1 MTVRKII
8 GKITAVIL
16 ALFLVLCAV
25 MGGQGNLSASA
36 ASEIQTAFEESNV
49 LDDLT
54 GGTVGGKKF
63 SLADY
68 PHNSD
73 GKPQIISFTEF
84 CYSYYAEKQ
93 GDYGLYVYVYNPQDV
108 AFDTQTNRN
117 RIQLTYGGKASYAK
131 YSLIFCNYST
141 QAGYE
146 GRFFK
151 FRVQLT
157 DSQRSDILQT
167 IKPDARV
174 YKVSGIELSYKGQV
188 TDYPCAQSYTYTGF
202 AEGYGSE
209 LAASDTLSCR
219 VNGFEKYLTL
229 DVHSTYYRPEGT
241 NGKNDYTQDS
251 LHSVYFAIPRS
262 VVSEYGKMTA
272 VHATWLDATLAPVLV
287 TGNKEAY
294 DAILPYLGQNIGTNT
309 EGLKHAYA
317 GSANYTV
324 TSWAGSTA
332 LYGWDCAYTFNLPSS
347 WSKLGGTVVNKTAQE
362 VSPLYWLAYAGD
374 GTDSADEY
382 VLSSEEIENK
392 LKEYTQK
399 YGGELVNDRYSR
411 VLFDTVADDFT
422 EVNIRADEEYSLT
435 NEVLGSSWWD
445 KLWGITYP
453 STFDGIKAIYEVTD
467 ADFKGDEKE
476 ICDGLFIAE
485 RDYAEFKEFY
495 DANKEENV
503 VYLFRYQV
511 TDFISSEATHFVP
524 ESGLGEKIGAFEL
537 PIVSMS
543 CGSMGKKKTTLITDM
558 VLSQEVMFRQKALQ
572 ILQTNDM
579 KLPHFPWIMF
589 EDELRACME
598 HGTVYNLAS
607 VKTWVAQ
614 KRSRYLRHRNVDWQL
629 YGYDIRRYGATFND
643 ALKVQFLFD
652 VLETY
657 AQAYFIYVIQ
667 SSLIV
672 ANYSIRTDNVC
683 ADRGNF
689 PMWCYDFFPEGITDG
704 RHAHI
709 LDFDVLR
716 LGKKVIENNPKAG
729 SFEFGVV
736 AITEIGKERGNNL
749 ELKEV
754 KKGTDETN
762 QKNDLFNSWLKMC
775 RHSATVDNFPF
786 IKVFTD
792 EQRPESWGADARDL
806 CDVIHIVSSGDQR
819 LALPFYTIEE
829 MISEWAFNRFVR
841 LYMNFRFR
849 RGDNTMLVHILKSI
863 TAWLWR
869 RDLRMHNKYGYC
881 ILKIEKERGTMDGKV
896 ENKKYFLM
904 NQKIYAR
911 RFATDCFSDY
921 FNDLAS
927 KSGMGLA
934 DYREYVTERASV
946 DELKAQN
953 SYFIRALYGA

>member
-93 GDYGLYVYVYNPQDV
+93 GDYGLYVYVYNPQDI
-108 AFDTQTNRN
+108 AFDTQTSRN
-117 RIQLTYGGKASYAK
+117 QIQLTYGSKASYAK
-131 YSLIFCNYST
+131 YSLEFLNYST

-146 GRFFK
+146 GRFYK

-157 DSQRSDILQT
+157 DSQRSDVLQT
-167 IKPDARV
+167 VKPDARV
-174 YKVSGIELSYKGQV
+174 YKVSGIELSYKGEV

-202 AEGYGSE
+202 AQGYGSE
-209 LAASDTLSCR
+209 LAISDTLSCR

-287 TGNKEAY
+287 TGNREAY
-294 DAILPYLGQNIGTNT
+294 DAILPYLGQSIGTNT

-324 TSWAGSTA
+324 TSWAGSSA
-332 LYGWDCAYTFNLPSS
+332 LYGWDCAYAFNLPSS
-347 WSKLGGTVVNKTAQE
+347 WNKLGGTVVNKTTRE
-362 VSPLYWLAYAGD
+362 VSPLYWLAYAGV
-374 GTDSADEY
+374 GTDSADGY
-382 VLSSEEIENK
+382 VLSSEEIETK
-392 LKEYTQK
+392 LKVYTLK

-411 VLFDTVADDFT
+411 VLFDTVADSFT

-467 ADFKGDEKE
+467 ADFKDDEKAS
-476 ICDGLFIAE
+476 CDGLFIAE

-495 DANKEENV
+495 NANKAENV

-524 ESGLGEKIGAFEL
+524 ESGLGEKIGAWNTE
-537 PIVSMS
+537 
-543 CGSMGKKKTTLITDM
+543 D
-558 VLSQEVMFRQKALQ
+558 
-572 ILQTNDM
+572 TN
-579 KLPHFPWIMF
+579 
-589 EDELRACME
+589 
-598 HGTVYNLAS
+598 
-607 VKTWVAQ
+607 
-614 KRSRYLRHRNVDWQL
+614 
-629 YGYDIRRYGATFND
+629 
-643 ALKVQFLFD
+643 
-652 VLETY
+652 
-657 AQAYFIYVIQ
+657 AYFMQETV
-667 SSLIV
+667 
-672 ANYSIRTDNVC
+672 N
-683 ADRGNF
+683 
-689 PMWCYDFFPEGITDG
+689 
-704 RHAHI
+704 
-709 LDFDVLR
+709 LDFDIIDVTCTKDNVQTVLPVVSSPIDNIPDGTPPVHTTSDKE
-716 LGKKVIENNPKAG
+716 LSWWQILLAVLALILVVILLFKFAPVIVLAVGKVI
-729 SFEFGVV
+729 
-736 AITEIGKERGNNL
+736 
-749 ELKEV
+749 
-754 KKGTDETN
+754 
-762 QKNDLFNSWLKMC
+762 
-775 RHSATVDNFPF
+775 
-786 IKVFTD
+786 
-792 EQRPESWGADARDL
+792 
-806 CDVIHIVSSGDQR
+806 
-819 LALPFYTIEE
+819 ALPFKAIGAA
-829 MISEWAFNRFVR
+829 SKKA
-841 LYMNFRFR
+841 
-849 RGDNTMLVHILKSI
+849 
-863 TAWLWR
+863 
-869 RDLRMHNKYGYC
+869 
-881 ILKIEKERGTMDGKV
+881 KERRKEKQAKEREDEERKERYRQVMAEDYPV
-896 ENKKYFLM
+896 DFL
-904 NQKIYAR
+904 
-911 RFATDCFSDY
+911 SDDEWDY
-921 FNDLAS
+921 IEAMSHWEDDL
-927 KSGMGLA
+927 
-934 DYREYVTERASV
+934 
-946 DELKAQN
+946 
-953 SYFIRALYGA
+953 

>member
-1 MTVRKII
+1 MTLRN
-8 GKITAVIL
+8 ITKQVIAFL
-16 ALFLVLCAV
+16 LVLFVCIGVV

-93 GDYGLYVYVYNPQDV
+93 GDFGLYVYVYNPQDI
-108 AFDTQTNRN
+108 AFDMQTSRN
-117 RIQLTYGGKASYAK
+117 QIQLTYGDKTSYSK
-131 YSLIFCNYST
+131 YILEFLNYST

-157 DSQRSDILQT
+157 ESEKEDILQT
-167 IKPDARV
+167 VKPDARV

-209 LAASDTLSCR
+209 LATSDTLSCR

-467 ADFKGDEKE
+467 ADFKDNEKAT
-476 ICDGLFIAE
+476 CDGLFIAE

-524 ESGLGEKIGAFEL
+524 ESGLGEKIGAWNTE
-537 PIVSMS
+537 
-543 CGSMGKKKTTLITDM
+543 D
-558 VLSQEVMFRQKALQ
+558 
-572 ILQTNDM
+572 TN
-579 KLPHFPWIMF
+579 
-589 EDELRACME
+589 
-598 HGTVYNLAS
+598 
-607 VKTWVAQ
+607 
-614 KRSRYLRHRNVDWQL
+614 
-629 YGYDIRRYGATFND
+629 
-643 ALKVQFLFD
+643 
-652 VLETY
+652 
-657 AQAYFIYVIQ
+657 AYFMQETV
-667 SSLIV
+667 
-672 ANYSIRTDNVC
+672 N
-683 ADRGNF
+683 
-689 PMWCYDFFPEGITDG
+689 
-704 RHAHI
+704 
-709 LDFDVLR
+709 LDFDIIDITCTKDNVQTVLPVVSSPIDNIPDGTPPVHTTSDKS
-716 LGKKVIENNPKAG
+716 LSWWQILLAVLALILIVWLLLKFAPVIVLAVGKVI
-729 SFEFGVV
+729 
-736 AITEIGKERGNNL
+736 
-749 ELKEV
+749 
-754 KKGTDETN
+754 
-762 QKNDLFNSWLKMC
+762 
-775 RHSATVDNFPF
+775 
-786 IKVFTD
+786 
-792 EQRPESWGADARDL
+792 
-806 CDVIHIVSSGDQR
+806 
-819 LALPFYTIEE
+819 ALPFK
-829 MISEWAFNRFVR
+829 AV
-841 LYMNFRFR
+841 
-849 RGDNTMLVHILKSI
+849 G
-863 TAWLWR
+863 A
-869 RDLRMHNKYGYC
+869 
-881 ILKIEKERGTMDGKV
+881 
-896 ENKKYFLM
+896 
-904 NQKIYAR
+904 
-911 RFATDCFSDY
+911 
-921 FNDLAS
+921 AS
-927 KSGMGLA
+927 KKVKEKRIKDRG
-934 DYREYVTERASV
+934 ERARKKMDRGFEKFHKESAKKRAKAERDSKKIDV
-946 DELKAQN
+946 EKLKQDIWSGKRDELDMNDAELYALSHDEEWLKEQE
-953 SYFIRALYGA
+953 ILGQILYGGEDDWGDL

>member
-1 MTVRKII
+1 MTLRN
-8 GKITAVIL
+8 ITKQVIAFL
-16 ALFLVLCAV
+16 LVLLVCIGVV
-25 MGGQGNLSASA
+25 MGGQGFLSASA
-36 ASEIQTAFEESNV
+36 ASEMQAAFEERNV

-93 GDYGLYVYVYNPQDV
+93 GDYGLYVYVYNPQDI
-108 AFDTQTNRN
+108 AFDTQTSRN
-117 RIQLTYGGKASYAK
+117 QLQLTYGSKASYSK
-131 YSLIFCNYST
+131 CTLEFLNYST

-146 GRFFK
+146 GRFYKFK
-151 FRVQLT
+151 VQLT
-157 DSQRSDILQT
+157 DSQRSDIFKT

-174 YKVSGIELSYKGQV
+174 YKVSGIELSYRGTV

-202 AEGYGSE
+202 AQGYGSE

-229 DVHSTYYRPEGT
+229 DVRSTYYRPEGT

-294 DAILPYLGQNIGTNT
+294 DAILPYLGQSIGTHT

-347 WSKLGGTVVNKTAQE
+347 WSKLGGTVVNKTARE
-362 VSPLYWLAYAGD
+362 VSPLYWLDYAGE
-374 GTDSADEY
+374 GADSADEY
-382 VLSSEEIENK
+382 VLSSEEIETK

-399 YGGELVNDRYSR
+399 YGGALVNDRYSR

-467 ADFKGDEKE
+467 ADFKDDEKAT
-476 ICDGLFIAE
+476 CDGLFIAE

-524 ESGLGEKIGAFEL
+524 ESGLGEKIGAWNSE
-537 PIVSMS
+537 
-543 CGSMGKKKTTLITDM
+543 D
-558 VLSQEVMFRQKALQ
+558 
-572 ILQTNDM
+572 TN
-579 KLPHFPWIMF
+579 
-589 EDELRACME
+589 
-598 HGTVYNLAS
+598 
-607 VKTWVAQ
+607 
-614 KRSRYLRHRNVDWQL
+614 
-629 YGYDIRRYGATFND
+629 
-643 ALKVQFLFD
+643 
-652 VLETY
+652 
-657 AQAYFIYVIQ
+657 AYFMQETV
-667 SSLIV
+667 
-672 ANYSIRTDNVC
+672 N
-683 ADRGNF
+683 
-689 PMWCYDFFPEGITDG
+689 
-704 RHAHI
+704 
-709 LDFDVLR
+709 LDFDIIDVTCTKDNVQTVLPVVSSPIDNIPDGTPPVHTTSDKG
-716 LGKKVIENNPKAG
+716 LSWWQILLAVLALILVVWLLLKFTPVLVFAVGKVI
-729 SFEFGVV
+729 
-736 AITEIGKERGNNL
+736 
-749 ELKEV
+749 
-754 KKGTDETN
+754 
-762 QKNDLFNSWLKMC
+762 
-775 RHSATVDNFPF
+775 
-786 IKVFTD
+786 
-792 EQRPESWGADARDL
+792 
-806 CDVIHIVSSGDQR
+806 
-819 LALPFYTIEE
+819 ALPFKAVGAAGKKTKERRKEKKE
-829 MISEWAFNRFVR
+829 MKTR
-841 LYMNFRFR
+841 
-849 RGDNTMLVHILKSI
+849 
-863 TAWLWR
+863 
-869 RDLRMHNKYGYC
+869 
-881 ILKIEKERGTMDGKV
+881 EKEEQEERYRQVMAEDYPV
-896 ENKKYFLM
+896 DYL
-904 NQKIYAR
+904 
-911 RFATDCFSDY
+911 SDEEWDY
-921 FNDLAS
+921 IEAMSHWEDDL
-927 KSGMGLA
+927 
-934 DYREYVTERASV
+934 
-946 DELKAQN
+946 
-953 SYFIRALYGA
+953 

>member
-93 GDYGLYVYVYNPQDV
+93 GDYGLYVYVYNPQDI
-108 AFDTQTNRN
+108 AFDTQTSRN
-117 RIQLTYGGKASYAK
+117 QIQLTYGDKTSYSK
-131 YSLIFCNYST
+131 YILEFLNYST

-146 GRFFK
+146 GRFYK
-151 FRVQLT
+151 FRLQLT
-157 DSQRSDILQT
+157 DFQRSDILKT

-202 AEGYGSE
+202 AQGYGSE
-209 LAASDTLSCR
+209 LATSDTLSCR

-287 TGNKEAY
+287 TGDKEAY
-294 DAILPYLGQNIGTNT
+294 DAIFPYLGQNIGTNA
-309 EGLKHAYA
+309 EGLEHAYA

-347 WSKLGGTVVNKTAQE
+347 WSKLGGTVVNKTARE

-374 GTDSADEY
+374 GTDSADGY
-382 VLSSEEIENK
+382 VLSSEEIETK

-399 YGGELVNDRYSR
+399 YGGALVNDRYSR
-411 VLFDTVADDFT
+411 VLFDTVAEAFT
-422 EVNIRADEEYSLT
+422 EVNIQAEEEYSLT

-467 ADFKGDEKE
+467 ADVKDDEKAT
-476 ICDGLFIAE
+476 CDGLFIAE

-495 DANKEENV
+495 DANKAENV

-524 ESGLGEKIGAFEL
+524 ESGLGEKIGAWNSE
-537 PIVSMS
+537 
-543 CGSMGKKKTTLITDM
+543 D
-558 VLSQEVMFRQKALQ
+558 
-572 ILQTNDM
+572 TN
-579 KLPHFPWIMF
+579 
-589 EDELRACME
+589 
-598 HGTVYNLAS
+598 
-607 VKTWVAQ
+607 
-614 KRSRYLRHRNVDWQL
+614 
-629 YGYDIRRYGATFND
+629 
-643 ALKVQFLFD
+643 
-652 VLETY
+652 
-657 AQAYFIYVIQ
+657 AYFMQETV
-667 SSLIV
+667 
-672 ANYSIRTDNVC
+672 N
-683 ADRGNF
+683 
-689 PMWCYDFFPEGITDG
+689 
-704 RHAHI
+704 
-709 LDFDVLR
+709 LDFDIIDVTCTKDNVETVLPVVSSPIDNIPDGTPPVHTTSDKS
-716 LGKKVIENNPKAG
+716 LSWWQILLAVLALILVIWLLLKFAPVLVFAVGKVI
-729 SFEFGVV
+729 
-736 AITEIGKERGNNL
+736 
-749 ELKEV
+749 
-754 KKGTDETN
+754 
-762 QKNDLFNSWLKMC
+762 
-775 RHSATVDNFPF
+775 
-786 IKVFTD
+786 
-792 EQRPESWGADARDL
+792 
-806 CDVIHIVSSGDQR
+806 
-819 LALPFYTIEE
+819 ALPFKAVGAANKKTKE
-829 MISEWAFNRFVR
+829 
-841 LYMNFRFR
+841 R
-849 RGDNTMLVHILKSI
+849 RKE
-863 TAWLWR
+863 
-869 RDLRMHNKYGYC
+869 K
-881 ILKIEKERGTMDGKV
+881 KEKERED
-896 ENKKYFLM
+896 EERKKRYGQVMAEDYPYDFL
-904 NQKIYAR
+904 
-911 RFATDCFSDY
+911 SDEEW
-921 FNDLAS
+921 
-927 KSGMGLA
+927 
-934 DYREYVTERASV
+934 DYIEAMSHWEDDV
-946 DELKAQN
+946 
-953 SYFIRALYGA
+953 